1 MYIKV
6 KVQPNSKKE
15 LFDKTSEDTFAI
27 SVKEKPIQ
35 NMANKRVIE
44 LLTDYFSVSRGD
56 LKIISG
62 HRSPSKIINVE
73 I

>member
-15 LFDKTSEDTFAI
+15 LFEKMSEDTFAI
-27 SVKEKPIQ
+27 SVKEKAIL
-35 NMANKRVIE
+35 NMANKRVLE
-44 LLTDYFSVSRGD
+44 LLADHFSVSKGD

-62 HRSPSKIINVE
+62 HRSPNKIINVE